1 MTFLVPF
8 AGWLTILAVPI
19 ILLYILKVRLR
30 RQPVSTTMFWQQVF
44 DERKNRSLWRR
55 LRRLLSLSINLLFLL
70 LLVVAVMNPVL
81 PSQFHSAQTVVV
93 LDNSLSMNA
102 IEPNGTSRF
111 ETAKSE
117 IRRFL
122 SSIRHGHRAA
132 LLTAGSE
139 PRVVVGFTEHLETLR
154 GKLDAIEPGSGAVR
168 LADTVELARKIS
180 PGDASIQILV
190 YTDGCSADVEPLQ
203 KDADV
208 RFFPIGRRL
217 ENTAITKF
225 QPRRSFGD
233 PLGYEILVE
242 VVHFGSQTV
251 ECRLEVDLDDT
262 PVDVVPLTL
271 EPNAPQTLIVQ
282 GLAEK
287 GGTLHGRLTVHDA
300 LSADD
305 TASAPLAERSVQTI
319 LFYGDT
325 DFFLGNVLQSQPNVA
340 LNAVDELPEALST
353 NSVLVVHRAVP
364 DKLPTGNIL
373 VIDPQNGNNLLRV
386 GENSAVPI
394 VGRQEKEQ
402 PLLRFVQLTN
412 VLFPGAKTLLP
423 SEVDS
428 EKYQFTSLLETPE
441 GDPLYAQITT
451 PDRRVL
457 ALSTELS
464 RGELALR
471 TAFPLMIANALTL
484 FRNDGG
490 ELQSAT
496 PLGNLT
502 ESDLSSVADD
512 FYRLRTDSFHQGTVS
527 RPLWFWAALAAMF
540 LSATEWWAFQRR
552 RLD

>member
-8 AGWLTILAVPI
+8 AGWLAALAVPI

-55 LRRLLSLSINLLFLL
+55 LRRLLSLLVNLLFLL

-122 SSIRHGHRAA
+122 SSMRHGHQAA
-132 LLTAGSE
+132 LLTAGGE
-139 PRVVVGFTEHLETLR
+139 PRVAVGFTEHPGTLR
-154 GKLDAIEPGSGAVR
+154 KKIDAIEPGTGTTR
-168 LADTVELARKIS
+168 LADAVKLAREIS
-180 PGDASIQILV
+180 SGDAGAEILV
-190 YTDGCSADVEPLQ
+190 YTDGCSADVELLQ
-203 KDADV
+203 KDNDV
-208 RFFPIGRRL
+208 RLFPIGRRL

-271 EPNAPQTLIVQ
+271 EPNVPQTLIVQ
-282 GLAEK
+282 GLTEK
-287 GGTLHGRLTVHDA
+287 GGTLHGKLDVHDA
-300 LSADD
+300 LPADD
-305 TASAPLAERSVQTI
+305 AASAPLAECNVQTI
-319 LFYGDT
+319 LFYGNT
-325 DFFLGNVLQSQPNVA
+325 DFFLGNVLQSQPNVS
-340 LNAVDELPEALST
+340 LNVVDELPETLPAD
-353 NSVLVVHRAVP
+353 SVLVIHRTVP
-364 DKLPTGNIL
+364 EKLPRGNVL
-373 VIDPQNGNNLLRV
+373 LIDPQNGGEFLRV
-386 GENSAVPI
+386 GENLEVPI
-394 VGRQEKEQ
+394 VGKQAKEQ

-428 EKYQFTSLLETPE
+428 EKYQFVPLLETAE
-441 GDPLYAQITT
+441 VDPLYAQITT
-451 PDRRVL
+451 PENRILV
-457 ALSTELS
+457 LSTELS

-471 TAFPLMIANALTL
+471 TAFPMLIANALTL
-484 FRNDGG
+484 FRGSGG
-490 ELQSAT
+490 EIQPTTLFGDSV
-496 PLGNLT
+496 
-502 ESDLSSVADD
+502 ESDLHSVADD
-512 FYRLRTDSFHQGTVS
+512 FYRQQSDSFPPS
-527 RPLWFWAALAAMF
+527 PANRPPWFWLALAAMF

-552 RLD
+552 WID